1 MRNSKFLSRKVFSN
15 TNKDIVQESYVWNT
29 IAGMLNTF
37 QSVIILMVLTRTN
50 GAFDAGIFSLGYS
63 TGCLFLAIGNY
74 GMRNFQATDVKGV
87 YSFSDY
93 LSSRVITLTVMILVS
108 AVYCIKGFIIG
119 GFSYE
124 KSLIVFMICA
134 LKSIEAAEDVYY
146 GMYQSQNRLD
156 IASKAL
162 TVRYL
167 ISIVTMLVV
176 LIVTRDLLIAS
187 CITLLTSIVFAFLLI
202 YITIGTFDREKFSA
216 HWKQAWTLLKTT
228 AGVFISGFLSL
239 YIVNAPKYAIDR
251 YLPQEQQAYYGFLA
265 MPVFVVSLLN
275 TFLYQPILTSLAVEW
290 SQGKKKVFINRI
302 RRQIVFILFLTLGS
316 LIGSYFLGI
325 PILSLFYGTDLSPY
339 RIELLIL
346 MFGGG
351 ALAITGFLTIII
363 TIMRKQQDL
372 ILGYCLISII
382 AFFIVPIIVK
392 YFGITGAAW
401 GYTLLTSG
409 LALNFIIIVI
419 RKIITV

>member
-1 MRNSKFLSRKVFSN
+1 MLLSRRVFSN
-15 TNKDIVQESYVWNT
+15 TGKDIVQESYVWNT

-50 GAFDAGIFSLGYS
+50 GTFDAGIFSLGYS

-74 GMRNFQATDVKGV
+74 GMRNFQATDVKCV

-93 LSSRVITLTVMILVS
+93 LTSRIITLTAMILAS
-108 AVYCIKGFIIG
+108 AVYCIKGLVFG

-124 KSLIVFMICA
+124 KSLIVLIICV
-134 LKSIEAAEDVYY
+134 LKAIEAAEDVYY

-167 ISIVTMLVV
+167 ISIVTILIV
-176 LIVTRDLLIAS
+176 LIVTKDLLIAC
-187 CITLLTSIVFAFLLI
+187 CITLLISIAFAFLLI
-202 YITIGTFDREKFSA
+202 YVTIGAFEREKFSV
-216 HWKQAWTLLKTT
+216 HWKQAWTLLKNT

-251 YLPQEQQAYYGFLA
+251 YLPQEQQAYYGFLT

-290 SQGKKKVFINRI
+290 GEGKKKEFIDRI
-302 RRQIVFILFLTLGS
+302 QQQIVFILF
-316 LIGSYFLGI
+316 
-325 PILSLFYGTDLSPY
+325 
-339 RIELLIL
+339 
-346 MFGGG
+346 
-351 ALAITGFLTIII
+351 
-363 TIMRKQQDL
+363 
-372 ILGYCLISII
+372 
-382 AFFIVPIIVK
+382 
-392 YFGITGAAW
+392 
-401 GYTLLTSG
+401 
-409 LALNFIIIVI
+409 
-419 RKIITV
+419 